1 MSKSTKEL
9 REIAQEAQRAYD
21 KAMHDKK
28 ANETKAKEECKE
40 CKELKDGEV
49 LSKSTKDGFVYAS
62 KSNAPMLVKHAIAT
76 IKATLTALKED
87 EQESELAVAMLLME
101 LIPVIKKEALS

>member
-1 MSKSTKEL
+1 MSKSTDEL

-28 ANETKAKEECKE
+28 ANEAKKECKE

-49 LSKSTKDGFVYAS
+49 LSKSTQEGFIYAS
-62 KSNAPMLVKHAIAT
+62 KANAPMLVKHAIAT
-76 IKATLTALKED
+76 VTATLTALKED
-87 EQESELAVAMLLME
+87 EQDGGMATAMFLME
-101 LIPVIKKEALS
+101 LMPVIKKATLS

>member
-1 MSKSTKEL
+1 MSKSTDEL

-28 ANETKAKEECKE
+28 VSEAKDECKE
-40 CKELKDGEV
+40 CKELKEGEV
-49 LSKSTKDGFVYAS
+49 LSKSTKEGFTYAS

-87 EQESELAVAMLLME
+87 EQDGGMATAMFLME
-101 LIPVIKKEALS
+101 LMPVIKKATLS

>member
-1 MSKSTKEL
+1 MSKSTDEL

-28 ANETKAKEECKE
+28 ASKAKEECKE

-49 LSKSTKDGFVYAS
+49 LSKTTKEGFIYAS

-101 LIPVIKKEALS
+101 LVPVFKKEALN